1 MTQQN
6 DNEIIVAEVNEVV
19 RPYINQL
26 TRIERVAGCVNNIAG
41 SLKECRQI
49 AAEVE
54 LQRQQL
60 DFHLNELLIRANY
73 DLESRRQIIP
83 LIASQLDHIQDRI
96 DRFADKLMDMMDDFS
111 NESIQK
117 QTLLLDFIE
126 KQNSSFQVL
135 SLKLMK

>member
-41 SLKECRQI
+41 SLRECRQI